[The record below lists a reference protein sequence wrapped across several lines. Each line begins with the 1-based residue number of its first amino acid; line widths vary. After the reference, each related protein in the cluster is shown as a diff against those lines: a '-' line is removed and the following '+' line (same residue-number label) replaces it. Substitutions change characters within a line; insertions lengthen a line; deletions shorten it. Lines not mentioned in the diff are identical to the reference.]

1 LKFIISGF
9 KDSGIINL
17 RIFER
22 KRYRHTSLY
31 KKRKIQGKQ
40 GLNFKEQHAVV
51 YYGSFM

>member
-9 KDSGIINL
+9 KDSDIINL

-22 KRYRHTSLY
+22 KRYRHTSLC
-31 KKRKIQGKQ
+31 KKRNIHGRQ